1 MTLDDDHGV
10 SHGEDALGLAVGAEA
25 PLEPAELGGEVV
37 SLPGEAAQAASH
49 IVARSDGLPLRALP
63 ERRLPADS

>member
-1 MTLDDDHGV
+1 MPF
-10 SHGEDALGLAVGAEA
+10 GLAVGAEA
-25 PLEPAELGGEVV
+25 PLELAELCGEVV
-37 SLPGEAAQAASH
+37 SLPWEAAQAASH